1 MPFMKWE
8 NTFELNIK
16 EFDDH
21 HRHLVGLMNSLH
33 ANLISGASD
42 ETLGVF
48 VGKLTDYAIYHFSA
62 EEHWMDEHR
71 YPGYIE
77 HRDEHITFVN
87 KICEFQKDFEIGKAE
102 LSIEVLTFLMSWL
115 IEHILLSDAN
125 FGNFA
130 RRLSSKAN

>member
-1 MPFMKWE
+1 MKWE

-87 KICEFQKDFEIGKAE
+87 KICEFQKDLYPEYFSLSRRPLGQYPNRRRPVSNCGNFGKA
-102 LSIEVLTFLMSWL
+102 
-115 IEHILLSDAN
+115 LLHRESHRT
-125 FGNFA
+125 GGI
-130 RRLSSKAN
+130 